1 MTYTTQDL
9 IGILDRE
16 LKANWKGKRVVLSS
30 AERINDPVVTK
41 LLDMNRVNKVF
52 AYQDF
57 RTQIHQY
64 QLEYQVSGIIW
75 CSCRFRD
82 QQVHYP
88 EIHNQLIPLPTD
100 KTILIAAK
108 QSVIDFWN
116 SVTPQMQFWLAQ
128 APGSSDRSRG
138 YRARE
143 KKSES
148 SQNPNQKINSSN
160 PKPPYQ
166 SISPAYVAKLIKQ
179 AEWAEIDSTKTEVYL
194 GLCWGDPAEYR
205 YQWAKPK
212 SGCDRLIA
220 SQSVPSSIKI

>member
-9 IGILDRE
+9 IEILDRE

-57 RTQIHQY
+57 RKQIHQY
-64 QLEYQVSGIIW
+64 QLEHQVSGIIW
-75 CSCRFRD
+75 CSCSFNAH
-82 QQVHYP
+82 QVHYP

-100 KTILIAAK
+100 KAVLVAAK
-108 QSVIDFWN
+108 QSVIEFWN
-116 SVTPQMQFWLAQ
+116 LVTPSMQFWLAN
-128 APGSSDRSRG
+128 APGRSRTG
-138 YRARE
+138 EARTRKPNNANSNE
-143 KKSES
+143 QKEPI
-148 SQNPNQKINSSN
+148 NPS
-160 PKPPYQ
+160 PPYQ
-166 SISPAYVAKLIKQ
+166 AISPAYVAKLINQ
-179 AEWAEIDSTKTEVYL
+179 AEWAEIDSTKTEIYL

-220 SQSVPSSIKI
+220 SHSVPSSIKI